1 MRVSVC
7 VCGRVGGEKCVL
19 GASGTGGQARHCKH
33 FPQYLLNGN
42 KRLPH
47 WRELEGAGERKGL
60 AEETERL
67 LHGVVG
73 TRESIT

>member
-1 MRVSVC
+1 M
-7 VCGRVGGEKCVL
+7 L
-19 GASGTGGQARHCKH
+19 GASGTGGQERHCEH

-47 WRELEGAGERKGL
+47 WRELEGAEERKGL
-60 AEETERL
+60 AEEIERL
-67 LHGVVG
+67 LHGAVV